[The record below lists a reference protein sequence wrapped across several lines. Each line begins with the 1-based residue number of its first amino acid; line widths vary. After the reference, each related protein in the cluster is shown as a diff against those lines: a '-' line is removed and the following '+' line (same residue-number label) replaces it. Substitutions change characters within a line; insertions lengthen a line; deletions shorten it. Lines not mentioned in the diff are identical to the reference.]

1 MENEEVY
8 VLLKTT
14 TSDNSGGKKV
24 KEKLDMVYT
33 EKGIEERAIERKK
46 ENRPDLMHSFRDE
59 DGSWKALP
67 SNLNYVTIPTNTNY
81 EGNGYKAVA
90 FKIKK
95 MLNNRKK
102 SVIIFVVLREG
113 GIKLTKVVV
122 RNGNVDSALRM
133 LKQKNVKDG
142 LSKKV
147 RERQE
152 GYLKPGVKR
161 RLEKKE
167 NIKNSRRRNKERY

>member
-1 MENEEVY
+1 M
-8 VLLKTT
+8 
-14 TSDNSGGKKV
+14 
-24 KEKLDMVYT
+24 
-33 EKGIEERAIERKK
+33 
-46 ENRPDLMHSFRDE
+46 SFFK
-59 DGSWKALP
+59 SL
-67 SNLNYVTIPTNTNY
+67 NL
-81 EGNGYKAVA
+81 
-90 FKIKK
+90 KK
-95 MLNNRKK
+95 MLYIVKN
-102 SVIIFVVLREG
+102 SVIITLVLREG

-122 RNGNVDSALRM
+122 KNGNVDSALRM

-167 NIKNSRRRNKERY
+167 NMKNSRRRNKARY

>member
-1 MENEEVY
+1 M
-8 VLLKTT
+8 K
-14 TSDNSGGKKV
+14 
-24 KEKLDMVYT
+24 
-33 EKGIEERAIERKK
+33 
-46 ENRPDLMHSFRDE
+46 
-59 DGSWKALP
+59 
-67 SNLNYVTIPTNTNY
+67 
-81 EGNGYKAVA
+81 
-90 FKIKK
+90 
-95 MLNNRKK
+95 
-102 SVIIFVVLREG
+102 G
-113 GIKLTKVVV
+113 GIIVTKVIV
-122 RNGNVDSALRM
+122 RNGNVDSALRT

>member
-1 MENEEVY
+1 
-8 VLLKTT
+8 
-14 TSDNSGGKKV
+14 
-24 KEKLDMVYT
+24 
-33 EKGIEERAIERKK
+33 
-46 ENRPDLMHSFRDE
+46 
-59 DGSWKALP
+59 
-67 SNLNYVTIPTNTNY
+67 
-81 EGNGYKAVA
+81 
-90 FKIKK
+90 
-95 MLNNRKK
+95 MLYNVKK
-102 SVIIFVVLREG
+102 SVIIILVLREG

>member
-1 MENEEVY
+1 
-8 VLLKTT
+8 
-14 TSDNSGGKKV
+14 
-24 KEKLDMVYT
+24 
-33 EKGIEERAIERKK
+33 
-46 ENRPDLMHSFRDE
+46 
-59 DGSWKALP
+59 
-67 SNLNYVTIPTNTNY
+67 
-81 EGNGYKAVA
+81 
-90 FKIKK
+90 
-95 MLNNRKK
+95 MLYNVKK
-102 SVIIFVVLREG
+102 SVIITLVLREG